1 MTVGYGDIHAGN
13 IIERYQNKFIQNHSL
28 NLSKNR
34 IVAVILM
41 FIGAFI
47 YSFIIGTLSSIMLAR
62 DAKEQEIE
70 SKLNTLIEMQ
80 QKFNISPYTFNK
92 VKNSIKYGSN
102 TRNNESKIHFLNEL
116 PINLRTRVFC

>member
-1 MTVGYGDIHAGN
+1 M
-13 IIERYQNKFIQNHSL
+13 
-28 NLSKNR
+28 
-34 IVAVILM
+34 AVVLM

-92 VKNSIKYGSN
+92 VKNSIKYGGNS
-102 TRNNESKIHFLNEL
+102 RNNESRIMFLREL
-116 PINLRTRVFC
+116 PTNLRTRVIFKKNFFLDDIFKLSLVMYRDVLTNIDFFKVRSIL

>member
-1 MTVGYGDIHAGN
+1 
-13 IIERYQNKFIQNHSL
+13 
-28 NLSKNR
+28 
-34 IVAVILM
+34 M

-116 PINLRTRVFC
+116 PINLRTRVFY